1 MAYYFAIITTAK
13 RNNIIYWIATVWFSL
28 GMVASGILQ
37 LIQQKDEV
45 VFMAALGYPAYFLSI
60 IGAWKLLGVI
70 AVLAPKYPLVK
81 EWAYAGFFLT
91 MTGAFFSHI
100 GSGDTFGEMF
110 PAIFLTAL
118 IVISWY
124 FRPESRRLAGVPG
137 IAQK

>member
-1 MAYYFAIITTAK
+1 
-13 RNNIIYWIATVWFSL
+13 
-28 GMVASGILQ
+28 MVASGILQ

-81 EWAYAGFFLT
+81 RVAHMQGFFLT

-110 PAIFLTAL
+110 PAILLTAL